1 MYLHKDG
8 ICTKVCIH
16 LVAFLPCSLLIYDK
30 HRRGE
35 KQDVNLKA
43 FVVVVLSFGIFGIL
57 ASFVAQNGLCVWVHK
72 DTNDTIKYLNV
83 DCCWSIFFYIFI
95 GFVVV
100 VQNSLSIYICILWYI
115 VFKVNLLTISKE
127 YCVCLFSSLNYNENP
142 FISSLFHPFAA
153 KVLFLHIHIYLY
165 EIIFLILMGFCWT
178 NGIVRFHPMSRDLYT
193 LFKKNRKNI
202 SKAL

>member
-1 MYLHKDG
+1 M
-8 ICTKVCIH
+8 
-16 LVAFLPCSLLIYDK
+16 LIAV
-30 HRRGE
+30 G
-35 KQDVNLKA
+35 
-43 FVVVVLSFGIFGIL
+43 LSFF
-57 ASFVAQNGLCVWVHK
+57 C
-72 DTNDTIKYLNV
+72 
-83 DCCWSIFFYIFI
+83 IFI
-95 GFVVV
+95 GFVV

-178 NGIVRFHPMSRDLYT
+178 NGIVLFHPMSRDLYT
-193 LFKKNRKNI
+193 LFKKKNRKTEKIFQRLCKIIAYFNFCLI
-202 SKAL
+202 NFEQTFRINHFYTPTDRRTDSKQSNENQQL